1 MSGNIPRSHTVMIF
15 WDGWWVCL
23 PSWGEL
29 HVTLANTEITQVS
42 QVYTLPETNS
52 QSTWKSAIP
61 KGKFIIFQSSI
72 FRGELAG
79 FVSGRVLEMGVSKN
93 RGGTRYPQII
103 HFNRPGFPLFSPSIL
118 GVYPPLFLETPK
130 LFHMKP
136 LHGMIWHWMDVSQ
149 DETSKLVGDFLLGW
163 LPSNYNVSTGEVKYI
178 DHFSVIHYPPWIFL
192 RSYKLQTGCAWEIQT
207 NQDMKFRDSQ
217 TDSLIRHFKSR

>member
-93 RGGTRYPQII
+93 RGGTPK
-103 HFNRPGFPLFSPSIL
+103 SSIL
-118 GVYPPLFLETPK
+118 TGRVFHYFHHPFWGFTHPYFWKHRNCFIWNHYMGWFGIGWMSLRMRPPNSLGIFC
-130 LFHMKP
+130 
-136 LHGMIWHWMDVSQ
+136 
-149 DETSKLVGDFLLGW
+149 LVDFL
-163 LPSNYNVSTGEVKYI
+163 
-178 DHFSVIHYPPWIFL
+178 VIITCL
-192 RSYKLQTGCAWEIQT
+192 QEKLNT
-207 NQDMKFRDSQ
+207 
-217 TDSLIRHFKSR
+217 